1 MVHAWLPTLGF
12 PPRYVPGRGTETRWM
27 HGDGHHCCSVTA
39 GEGTHE
45 LSVPAALREML
56 LLSGNEGFLGGF
68 LVPG

>member
-1 MVHAWLPTLGF
+1 
-12 PPRYVPGRGTETRWM
+12 M
-27 HGDGHHCCSVTA
+27 HGDGHHCCSATA

-56 LLSGNEGFLGGF
+56 LLSRNQVFLGVF

>member
-1 MVHAWLPTLGF
+1 
-12 PPRYVPGRGTETRWM
+12 M

-45 LSVPAALREML
+45 LSVPAALREVL